1 MPDRFDLNSHI
12 YGNSDPVE
20 LPTFDGDDSYDYT
33 PEPETATDHSQISEP
48 RPEPATPRKKV
59 KERDMTR
66 GRRESKPRTPRI
78 ETKKTEEQPRPR
90 AKRQRVRFADTRTAM
105 FLGIVLVIAAAYI
118 LIASISYFSS
128 ASADQSLVTG
138 ETLGSI
144 ARDPSAVK
152 NTTGPLGALLS
163 HSLISQWMGI
173 GAFIIIFYVAAIGLM
188 LLKVWKLSFW
198 KFSFKALMS
207 TVALSVI
214 LGFVTMRFP
223 STIMWGGTHGYTVNR
238 IAMDYASI
246 FGAAALAII
255 MAALLAFMF
264 LPELKSLWDTGT
276 AFMHRRRARISQ
288 HREQHAAPA
297 PQPRTYAPANGGAE
311 TRQQPATPKPRQ
323 EALKEQPAT
332 AQPVTAPAPQQEN
345 VAQPEETAGAA
356 ETADVP
362 ELTIEK
368 AEIEQAETVSTDC
381 YDPTADLSRYR
392 FPDIDCLVERL
403 QKTDNVDL
411 EEQEENQERITKTL
425 RDYGIE
431 IANIKATVGP
441 TVTLYEIVPAEGVR
455 IAKIKRLEDDIALN
469 LAALGIRIIAPIPGR
484 GTIGIEVPNKEPQV
498 VSMRSIITSA
508 DYQQSHMELP
518 MAMGST
524 IDGKVFMADLCKM
537 PHLLVAGATGMGKS
551 VGLNAI
557 ICSLLYKKHPAELK
571 FVLIDPKMVEFS
583 LYSKLERHYLAKLA
597 DEEEAIITDPSKV
610 ITTLKSLCVEM
621 DQRYELLKKAGLR
634 NIKEYNGRFIERRLN
649 PEKGHRYLP
658 YIVVIVDEFAD
669 LIMTAGKEVETP
681 IARIAQKARAVGIH
695 MILATQRPST
705 NVITGIIKANFP
717 GRVAFRV
724 TQMVDSRTIL
734 DRPGA
739 NQLIGRGDMLF
750 SRDGEISRVQCAFID
765 TPEVEAICEEIDN
778 QIGYEHAYYLPECL
792 PEESAIGSGGPVTD
806 RDPLFEDC
814 ARLIVNSGNASTSS
828 LQRAYS
834 IGYNRA
840 GKIMDQLEA
849 AGVVGPSQG
858 SKPRNVLMDPS
869 SLEHYLTGM

>member
-1 MPDRFDLNSHI
+1 MASRFDLNPADF
-12 YGNSDPVE
+12 GNDPIE
-20 LPTFDGDDSYDYT
+20 LPTFDGDDSYDYK
-33 PEPETATDHSQISEP
+33 PEPE
-48 RPEPATPRKKV
+48 PEPVREPEPHPSAEHAVPKSKTSPRSRKMSAKPLAP
-59 KERDMTR
+59 EI
-66 GRRESKPRTPRI
+66 ESKPRKPSASPKSRKH
-78 ETKKTEEQPRPR
+78 E
-90 AKRQRVRFADTRTAM
+90 RVRFTDSRTAM
-105 FLGIVLVIAAAYI
+105 FLGIVLVIAAAYLFI
-118 LIASISYFSS
+118 SSISYFST
-128 ASADQSLVTG
+128 ARADQSLVSG
-138 ETLGSI
+138 ETLSEM
-144 ARDPSAVK
+144 AKDPVAVK
-152 NTTGPLGALLS
+152 NTAGPLGALLS

-173 GAFIIIFYVAAIGLM
+173 GSFIIIFYAGAVGLM
-188 LLKVWKLSFW
+188 LLKVWQLPFWRLSF
-198 KFSFKALMS
+198 KCLMS

-214 LGFVTMRFP
+214 LGFATMGLS
-223 STIMWGGTHGYTVNR
+223 STILWGGTHGYTVNR
-238 IAMDYASI
+238 LAMDYSSI
-246 FGAAALAII
+246 FGAGALALI
-255 MAALLAFMF
+255 MAGLLAIMF
-264 LPELKSLWDTGT
+264 LPELRKLWSI
-276 AFMHRRRARISQ
+276 AAQFMQRRRERFAAVKNRSERDTASTPATQPTISSAT
-288 HREQHAAPA
+288 H
-297 PQPRTYAPANGGAE
+297 TANGQPSVIEPHAE
-311 TRQQPATPKPRQ
+311 ISSQAHATETDCLNPATVSP
-323 EALKEQPAT
+323 EQTQRDNP
-332 AQPVTAPAPQQEN
+332 
-345 VAQPEETAGAA
+345 
-356 ETADVP
+356 DVPSEP

-368 AEIEQAETVSTDC
+368 AEIKPAEAVATDC
-381 YDPTADLSRYR
+381 YDPTADLSHYR

-403 QKTDNVDL
+403 QKTNSVDR

-484 GTIGIEVPNKEPQV
+484 GTIGIEVPNKDPQV

-597 DEEEAIITDPSKV
+597 DEDEAIITDPSKV
-610 ITTLKSLCVEM
+610 IATLKSLCVEM

-765 TPEVEAICEEIDN
+765 TPEVEAICAEIDN

-792 PEESAIGSGGPVTD
+792 PDDSGSVGMGGHVTD

-814 ARLIVNSGNASTSS
+814 ARTIVNSGNASTSS

-849 AGVVGPSQG
+849 AGIVGPSQG
-858 SKPRNVLMDPS
+858 SKPRSVLMSPS
-869 SLEHYLTGM
+869 DLEQYLSC